1 MSKNYR
7 QMKLV
12 SGEEIICEVVFW
24 PDDNDD
30 EGDQT
35 MVIRQAAELQC
46 HEDIQEQIRW
56 YVFRPYM
63 MYISEKDQYITI
75 NGNSITSITRPHQDM
90 MKQYREHFKLLSEER
105 QVNFTN
111 LDSDSGP
118 NIIRLKPNGPRIH

>member
-1 MSKNYR
+1 MNNNYR

-24 PDDNDD
+24 PDDNDE

-35 MVIRQAAELQC
+35 MVIRRAAELQC
-46 HEDIQEQIRW
+46 HEDLDQQIRW

-75 NGNSITSITRPHQDM
+75 NGNSITSITRPHDAM
-90 MKQYREHFKLLSEER
+90 MKQYKEHSKLLKQE
-105 QVNFTN
+105 QQIFKA

-118 NIIRLKPNGPRIH
+118 NIIQLNPKGTRIH